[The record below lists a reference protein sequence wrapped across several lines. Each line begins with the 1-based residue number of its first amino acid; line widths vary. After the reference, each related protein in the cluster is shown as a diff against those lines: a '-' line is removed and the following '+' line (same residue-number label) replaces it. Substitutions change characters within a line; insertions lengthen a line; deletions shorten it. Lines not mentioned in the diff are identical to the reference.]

1 VDSRPLNV
9 DEIYQAALEYTNG
22 HDRDAY
28 LDAACGENTILR
40 RRVAQLLEASASL
53 GTFLESP
60 APEIALTVDH
70 SPPTQAGTRIGP
82 YKLLE
87 RIGEGGMGSVWMA
100 EQLEPVRRRVALKV
114 IKPGMDSRQVIA
126 RFEAERQALS
136 LMDHP
141 NIAKV
146 LDAGRTDSGLPYFVM
161 ELVKGQSITTYCDQ
175 HQLSPRER
183 LELFRPVCHAIQH
196 AHQKGIIHR
205 DIKPSNVM
213 VAEYDGQ
220 PVAKVIDFGVAKAV
234 HQPLTEK
241 TMFTGVGQII
251 GTLEYMSPEQ
261 ARVNQLD
268 VDTRSDIYSLGVLLY
283 ELLTG
288 STPFERKRLHEA
300 ALDELLRIIRE
311 EEPPRPSVRLSG
323 SQLLP
328 EIASNRRTEPT
339 RLTTLV
345 RGELDWIVMKS
356 LEKDRNRRYETAN
369 GLAMDIERY
378 LTDAPVLACP
388 PSTAY
393 RLRKF
398 ARHYRGALA
407 VSVSVLLML
416 LALAV
421 GSTMAASWFRQ
432 LAKRNAELVVE
443 RERALEQAMAAEQAA
458 IVARDEEQVLRKDA
472 VAQRDRAN
480 VNARRARRAV
490 DEYLSKVT
498 EADLLSVPGLQPLR
512 MQLLTA
518 ALRFYDELFDE
529 QGDDLSLQTEL
540 ASAQF
545 RIGQIHMELKQD
557 QLALNAY
564 NDSIKRLLVLQD
576 KVENTDEVLSIL
588 ARVYFAIGRYEDS
601 IATYQQVSTVGTNPG
616 VKGILAWAF
625 ESLALRDFENG
636 DLATGLE
643 YLRKALMINQELVEQ
658 FPEDAAYNARL
669 AGNLNNLGTLLRRR
683 GNLIESLSM
692 YQQSLGYLDD
702 ACLLAPHSTQWG
714 RWYITA
720 RQNIGELQAQLGNQ
734 EEALNAYQLQVA
746 AARRLMYQNP
756 ALSHLRGEYYKSLL
770 VLSKY
775 QQHLGLTSEA
785 NRAKRDALDLVALA
799 KINTPEM
806 YYEVA
811 TIHASLATHGTAQD
825 ADNGD
830 EHQRH
835 ADLAMQTLQQAAASG
850 WSDATALRDNNLW
863 DVLRERDDFQKLIRQ
878 IDIAVA
884 AKQKAANAPPVEKS
898 SAADRKTVAKPRS
911 GVAKEYPENSHPQ
924 ELRASVH
931 HSVGLLQA
939 DLKLHTEAEASLLQ
953 VLEIRKKLSQ
963 KSFDPALKLG
973 VLFAQYSLGKLY
985 WETQRQP
992 EAHRIWQEVMGELD
1006 RLSKRNSVNER
1017 FLRSAGQLERNIGNY
1032 YGKIGLWPLA
1042 GVHAARNARHR
1053 RTDSPFWD
1061 SRFAVLMLKTL
1072 PIDHYIE
1079 YCKLLVGQ
1087 LGGYDEASLSQMHLR
1102 WNLGVIERSGINL
1115 GGFVQLPKKDEI
1127 AARNSWYSY
1136 ARALIQFRGGRLD
1149 DAKTSLAEASSS
1161 NGAVS
1166 ALQYL
1171 KALMLV
1177 AAGEDQAAGRLLA
1190 EAERIYCQ
1198 SFLLA
1203 LSGKASNMPS
1213 ELQWGSG
1220 DNWWELVHLQ
1230 CLRVEAISKLSGSPV
1245 PPDAWQH
1252 LLQARGYRQIGELDL
1267 AEQELAAAVAA
1278 APDDVNIWL
1287 ARAKL
1292 FDLWSEPQRAEA
1304 DAQRVTELAVSGEK
1318 KLELAAWR
1326 LARGDTQSAEEQFA
1340 TARSQSPGYARAPF
1354 TAQTAYIKQSECA
1367 EAWGIPVEFDNSLGM
1382 RLRLIPPG
1390 EFKMGVPEAENK
1402 MIVDT
1407 ANILE
1412 SERQPLES
1420 NPVPHQVFL
1429 PWPFY
1434 LGQFEVTHGQFQ
1446 QFVEATDYR
1455 TVAERSGLGGW
1466 SFSNSQ
1472 EKKWIRR
1479 PEHTWSTPGPWQP
1492 DKDQPVSHISWEDA
1506 EAFCA
1511 WLSEREGRRYRLPT
1525 EARWEFACRA
1535 GTVETNYD
1543 SGGETL
1549 DDFAWF
1555 GDANVSGPQ
1564 VVGRKLANAFGIHD
1578 MLGNVWEICA
1588 DGYHQGPI
1596 DPLVPRID
1604 PRATM
1609 VNAARVVRGGVWYR
1623 EKFPWCHAGVRNV
1636 KWDNVTDSGFGFRVA
1651 IDLANLTPAEV
1662 QVAWPKQSAKSDA
1675 AAVE

>member
-1 VDSRPLNV
+1 MDSRPLNV
-9 DEIYQAALEYTNG
+9 DEIYQAALEHTNG
-22 HDRDAY
+22 NDRDAY

-70 SPPTQAGTRIGP
+70 SPPTQAGTPIGP

-311 EEPPRPSVRLSG
+311 EEPPRPSVRLSS

-472 VAQRDRAN
+472 VVQRDRAN

-588 ARVYFAIGRYEDS
+588 ARV
-601 IATYQQVSTVGTNPG
+601 
-616 VKGILAWAF
+616 
-625 ESLALRDFENG
+625 
-636 DLATGLE
+636 
-643 YLRKALMINQELVEQ
+643 
-658 FPEDAAYNARL
+658 
-669 AGNLNNLGTLLRRR
+669 
-683 GNLIESLSM
+683 
-692 YQQSLGYLDD
+692 
-702 ACLLAPHSTQWG
+702 
-714 RWYITA
+714 
-720 RQNIGELQAQLGNQ
+720 
-734 EEALNAYQLQVA
+734 
-746 AARRLMYQNP
+746 
-756 ALSHLRGEYYKSLL
+756 
-770 VLSKY
+770 
-775 QQHLGLTSEA
+775 
-785 NRAKRDALDLVALA
+785 
-799 KINTPEM
+799 
-806 YYEVA
+806 
-811 TIHASLATHGTAQD
+811 
-825 ADNGD
+825 
-830 EHQRH
+830 
-835 ADLAMQTLQQAAASG
+835 
-850 WSDATALRDNNLW
+850 
-863 DVLRERDDFQKLIRQ
+863 
-878 IDIAVA
+878 
-884 AKQKAANAPPVEKS
+884 
-898 SAADRKTVAKPRS
+898 
-911 GVAKEYPENSHPQ
+911 
-924 ELRASVH
+924 
-931 HSVGLLQA
+931 
-939 DLKLHTEAEASLLQ
+939 
-953 VLEIRKKLSQ
+953 
-963 KSFDPALKLG
+963 
-973 VLFAQYSLGKLY
+973 
-985 WETQRQP
+985 
-992 EAHRIWQEVMGELD
+992 
-1006 RLSKRNSVNER
+1006 
-1017 FLRSAGQLERNIGNY
+1017 FLRSAVT
-1032 YGKIGLWPLA
+1032 KTA
-1042 GVHAARNARHR
+1042 
-1053 RTDSPFWD
+1053 SPPTN
-1061 SRFAVLMLKTL
+1061 RF
-1072 PIDHYIE
+1072 
-1079 YCKLLVGQ
+1079 Q
-1087 LGGYDEASLSQMHLR
+1087 
-1102 WNLGVIERSGINL
+1102 
-1115 GGFVQLPKKDEI
+1115 
-1127 AARNSWYSY
+1127 
-1136 ARALIQFRGGRLD
+1136 
-1149 DAKTSLAEASSS
+1149 
-1161 NGAVS
+1161 
-1166 ALQYL
+1166 
-1171 KALMLV
+1171 
-1177 AAGEDQAAGRLLA
+1177 
-1190 EAERIYCQ
+1190 
-1198 SFLLA
+1198 
-1203 LSGKASNMPS
+1203 
-1213 ELQWGSG
+1213 
-1220 DNWWELVHLQ
+1220 
-1230 CLRVEAISKLSGSPV
+1230 
-1245 PPDAWQH
+1245 
-1252 LLQARGYRQIGELDL
+1252 
-1267 AEQELAAAVAA
+1267 
-1278 APDDVNIWL
+1278 
-1287 ARAKL
+1287 
-1292 FDLWSEPQRAEA
+1292 
-1304 DAQRVTELAVSGEK
+1304 
-1318 KLELAAWR
+1318 
-1326 LARGDTQSAEEQFA
+1326 
-1340 TARSQSPGYARAPF
+1340 
-1354 TAQTAYIKQSECA
+1354 
-1367 EAWGIPVEFDNSLGM
+1367 
-1382 RLRLIPPG
+1382 
-1390 EFKMGVPEAENK
+1390 
-1402 MIVDT
+1402 
-1407 ANILE
+1407 
-1412 SERQPLES
+1412 
-1420 NPVPHQVFL
+1420 
-1429 PWPFY
+1429 
-1434 LGQFEVTHGQFQ
+1434 
-1446 QFVEATDYR
+1446 
-1455 TVAERSGLGGW
+1455 
-1466 SFSNSQ
+1466 
-1472 EKKWIRR
+1472 
-1479 PEHTWSTPGPWQP
+1479 
-1492 DKDQPVSHISWEDA
+1492 
-1506 EAFCA
+1506 
-1511 WLSEREGRRYRLPT
+1511 
-1525 EARWEFACRA
+1525 
-1535 GTVETNYD
+1535 
-1543 SGGETL
+1543 
-1549 DDFAWF
+1549 
-1555 GDANVSGPQ
+1555 
-1564 VVGRKLANAFGIHD
+1564 
-1578 MLGNVWEICA
+1578 
-1588 DGYHQGPI
+1588 
-1596 DPLVPRID
+1596 PLVP
-1604 PRATM
+1604 
-1609 VNAARVVRGGVWYR
+1609 NQG
-1623 EKFPWCHAGVRNV
+1623 
-1636 KWDNVTDSGFGFRVA
+1636 
-1651 IDLANLTPAEV
+1651 
-1662 QVAWPKQSAKSDA
+1662 
-1675 AAVE
+1675 